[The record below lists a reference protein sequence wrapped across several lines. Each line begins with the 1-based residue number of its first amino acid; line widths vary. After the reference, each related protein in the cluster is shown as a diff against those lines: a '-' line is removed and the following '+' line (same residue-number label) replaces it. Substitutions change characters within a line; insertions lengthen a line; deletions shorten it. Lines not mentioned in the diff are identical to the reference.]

1 MILERALV
9 ASLRISEVVTAS
21 TGMFVKRF
29 KVGISSSFWWEG
41 EGEGAML
48 AKTFLCCMN
57 GWMGIGLEIDN
68 ASFLNY
74 KKGAFLGLEEN
85 NKSRL
90 KKRKKKEM
98 HSARFLYDPLNFQKN
113 MVININ

>member
-1 MILERALV
+1 
-9 ASLRISEVVTAS
+9 
-21 TGMFVKRF
+21 
-29 KVGISSSFWWEG
+29 
-41 EGEGAML
+41 ML

-90 KKRKKKEM
+90 KKRKKKKKWTVLDFYTT
-98 HSARFLYDPLNFQKN
+98 HLIFKK
-113 MVININ
+113 IW